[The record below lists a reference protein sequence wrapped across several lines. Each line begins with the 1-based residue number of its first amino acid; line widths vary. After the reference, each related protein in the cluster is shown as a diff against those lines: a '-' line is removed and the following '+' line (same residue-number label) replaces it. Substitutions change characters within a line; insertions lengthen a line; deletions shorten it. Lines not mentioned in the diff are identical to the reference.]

1 MSKNGGT
8 PNRAR
13 MEDRTRKRQCIRL
26 LRGTGRGEAELL
38 IGGEEGMKMRMV
50 KGMVAALC
58 LTMLAPAAA
67 VSVPGGEMVVLAS
80 GTQAPTTS
88 ENDKK
93 EDSKETAIT
102 MQDQKYAVATL
113 NAYKISLRP
122 SAEQAIEL
130 EKKLKEAYEA
140 IGYDNSKS
148 GDDAYGSSKC
158 GSKQELDAT
167 VENYK
172 KDMDEIMKKSSGSN
186 NGGDN
191 VIIED
196 VDDEE
201 EDDDD
206 NEEDPPVTPDHFLMV
221 GGSWVTPVAN
231 AGQTISVVL
240 PVVNMGKTM
249 VTDAVVTPVLST
261 DTSAWPF
268 EITSSNYSQTIPDLP
283 GTDTG
288 MTDMDRRREL
298 TWELKTRSDIG
309 SGYQKLSFE
318 VRYRDSDGE
327 SQTATLDTFV
337 QLKGT
342 AGVGADGKSSVPRV
356 IVTGF
361 ETNPENVHAGESF
374 MLTLHLK
381 NTSTATS
388 VNNMVFEI
396 EAAVEGKDEDTTYA
410 AFLPTAGSSTI
421 FVDRMEKNG
430 AKDIQIE
437 LEAKA
442 DLTQKPYAVNVN
454 MSYEDEHVNAYT
466 STSSVSIPVKQEARV
481 DISAPEVMPGSISV
495 GSEANIM
502 FNIYN
507 MGKTKLYN
515 VQVKTQSDTVSGGD
529 AFVGNLDP
537 GATGAVD
544 VYVTGQSPTMDDGTV
559 KVQIT
564 YEDETGASTAV
575 DKEISLFV
583 SEASMDD
590 FMTDDSMMD
599 GSDMEIED
607 GQTSKYI
614 VALVVVVILVAGA
627 LAGVIYMKTKKKKE
641 QMSLE
646 EDLLDSDDDTE

>member
-1 MSKNGGT
+1 
-8 PNRAR
+8 
-13 MEDRTRKRQCIRL
+13 
-26 LRGTGRGEAELL
+26 
-38 IGGEEGMKMRMV
+38 MKMRMV
-50 KGMVAALC
+50 KGMAAALC
-58 LTMLAPAAA
+58 MAMLATTAAA
-67 VSVPGGEMVVLAS
+67 VAPGGAMVA
-80 GTQAPTTS
+80 
-88 ENDKK
+88 
-93 EDSKETAIT
+93 
-102 MQDQKYAVATL
+102 
-113 NAYKISLRP
+113 
-122 SAEQAIEL
+122 SAEEP
-130 EKKLKEAYEA
+130 
-140 IGYDNSKS
+140 GNNSGGNNTGGDSNTS
-148 GDDAYGSSKC
+148 GGNNNN
-158 GSKQELDAT
+158 T
-167 VENYK
+167 
-172 KDMDEIMKKSSGSN
+172 SSGSN
-186 NGGDN
+186 NNGNSNNGSNGTGSVASKDDQMKFVGELQALLVN
-191 VIIED
+191 KKLNAQD
-196 VDDEE
+196 QKNVDDILSSIYKQIGYDSTKSATDKESYDDSE
-201 EDDDD
+201 LLYPVLKTYVDSAKEQISKIVYPSIEGGTAYDGGDDDD
-206 NEEDPPVTPDHFLMV
+206 EDADNNDEDPPVNPDHFLMV

-261 DTSAWPF
+261 DTASWPF

-288 MTDMDRRREL
+288 MNDMDRRREL
-298 TWELKTRSDIG
+298 TWELKARSDIG
-309 SGYQKLSFE
+309 SGYQKLSFD

-327 SQTATLDTFV
+327 SQTATLDTYI

-361 ETNPENVHAGESF
+361 ETNPEEVHAGESF
-374 MLTLHLK
+374 MLTLHLQ

-396 EAAVEGKDEDTTYA
+396 EAAVEGKDEETTYA

-430 AKDIQIE
+430 TKDIQIE
-437 LEAKA
+437 MEAKA
-442 DLTQKPYAVNVN
+442 DLAQKPYAVDVN

-466 STSSVSIPVKQEARV
+466 STSSVSIPVKQQARV
-481 DISAPEVMPGSISV
+481 DISSPEVMPGSITV
-495 GSEANIM
+495 GSEANVM

-515 VQVKTQSDTVSGGD
+515 VQVKMNSDTISGGD

-544 VYVTGQSPTMDDGTV
+544 IYVTGQSPTMDDGIV
-559 KVQIT
+559 KIQIT
-564 YEDETGASTAV
+564 YEDESGASTAI

-590 FMTDDSMMD
+590 MMGDDYMMD
-599 GSDMEIED
+599 DVEIE
-607 GQTSKYI
+607 GEGGGTTSTIVTLVIIGVI
-614 VALVVVVILVAGA
+614 VAAVAF
-627 LAGVIYMKTKKKKE
+627 GVFYTKRKKKKE

-646 EDLLDSDDDTE
+646 EDLLDSDDETDE

>member
-1 MSKNGGT
+1 
-8 PNRAR
+8 
-13 MEDRTRKRQCIRL
+13 
-26 LRGTGRGEAELL
+26 
-38 IGGEEGMKMRMV
+38 MKMRMV
-50 KGMVAALC
+50 KGMAAALC
-58 LTMLAPAAA
+58 LTMLAPAAV

-93 EDSKETAIT
+93 EDSKETEIT

-140 IGYDNSKS
+140 IGYDSSKS

-172 KDMDEIMKKSSGSN
+172 KDMDDIMKKSSNSN
-186 NGGDN
+186 NSGDN
-191 VIIED
+191 VIVED
-196 VDDEE
+196 VDDEG
-201 EDDDD
+201 EDDDN